1 MINLKFWP
9 MLWAL
14 PAKGKYCYQ
23 CGFGYTNCEYM
34 NYSLD
39 WYAWCV
45 KYRLTTSPSPSFK
58 SIQIAK
64 AIKTV
69 FWKVFSTLRWNN
81 CNDVHFSDVTVLDL
95 IKKGLCWKN
104 GRHWRCFSLSFTIFN
119 HSYSKEH
126 HLALAAFWFHLTN
139 QAGVQQRLLLSLI

>member
-45 KYRLTTSPSPSFK
+45 KYRLTTSPSPSCK

-81 CNDVHFSDVTVLDL
+81 CNDVHFSDVAVLDL

-104 GRHWRCFSLSFTIFN
+104 GRHWRCFSVSFTIFN

-126 HLALAAFWFHLTN
+126 LASAAFWFHLTN